1 MPPSADAH
9 RTHCESA
16 LLYYLDLLGQ
26 GMMPYIGASK
36 PFILCDVYFS
46 AYREHNGVEV
56 HAHGTSPDPDA
67 AMMLDFSDST
77 DFKVLFGQKVGEY
90 IKARLADEASR
101 RWGSNSDYG
110 RRGAGA

>member
-1 MPPSADAH
+1 MPPLADAN
-9 RTHCESA
+9 RIHCESV

-36 PFILCDVYFS
+36 PCALCDVYFS

-56 HAHGTSPDPDA
+56 HAHGTSADPDA
-67 AMMLDFSDST
+67 SIMLDST
-77 DFKVLFGQKVGEY
+77 DFKVLFGQKLGEY

-110 RRGAGA
+110 R